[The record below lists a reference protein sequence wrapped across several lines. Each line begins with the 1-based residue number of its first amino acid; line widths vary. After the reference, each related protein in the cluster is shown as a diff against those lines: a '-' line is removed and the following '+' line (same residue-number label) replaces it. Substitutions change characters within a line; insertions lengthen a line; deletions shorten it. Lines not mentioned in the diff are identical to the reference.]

1 MQSSKT
7 RCNVRSYSYA
17 TRSVVSW
24 SKGCVPHVATL
35 PLSNHIDTHKALAY
49 SASRT
54 SKLVQHLHSIFV
66 STYGILFLG
75 TPHNGS
81 SKAGLASVGSRM
93 ISALTP
99 SKVVD
104 TNSQLA
110 DTLHEGSE
118 VLQNITD
125 MFVPLMKN
133 FRIYF
138 FWEQEKT
145 NLGATLAYVRLII

>member
-1 MQSSKT
+1 
-7 RCNVRSYSYA
+7 VY
-17 TRSVVSW
+17 
-24 SKGCVPHVATL
+24 VPDVFFRIN
-35 PLSNHIDTHKALAY
+35 STHFSIHAQALAY

-81 SKAGLASVGSRM
+81 NKAHLASIGRRM
-93 ISALTP
+93 INALTP
-99 SKVVD
+99 SIVMD
-104 TNSQLA
+104 SDGQLVES
-110 DTLHEGSE
+110 LQEGSE

-125 MFVPLMKN
+125 MFAPLMKN

-145 NLGATLAYVRLII
+145 NMAATIAYVGLLVHICGGLGTDRHLGR

>member
-1 MQSSKT
+1 M
-7 RCNVRSYSYA
+7 
-17 TRSVVSW
+17 
-24 SKGCVPHVATL
+24 
-35 PLSNHIDTHKALAY
+35 PLSWWYHRQKGIVYSKSFYSGILELTYMKALVY
-49 SASRT
+49 SSSRT
-54 SKLVQHLHSIFV
+54 SKLVHHLHSVFV
-66 STYGILFLG
+66 STYGILFFG

-81 SKAGLASVGSRM
+81 SKANLASIGNRM

-104 TNSQLA
+104 AENHLIDALNQ
-110 DTLHEGSE
+110 GSE

-125 MFVPLMKN
+125 MFAPLMKN

-145 NLGATLAYVRLII
+145 NLGTTMAYVLKP